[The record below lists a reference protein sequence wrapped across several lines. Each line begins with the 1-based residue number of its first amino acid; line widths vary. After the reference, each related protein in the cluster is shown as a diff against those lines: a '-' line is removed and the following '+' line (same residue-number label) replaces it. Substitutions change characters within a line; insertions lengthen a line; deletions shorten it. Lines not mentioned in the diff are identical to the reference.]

1 MFGTLVLFLCF
12 AVLALLL
19 KLPWLATIF
28 SIAAIVYV
36 LGCVLRKGASASK
49 AVAKK
54 SAGKIKGELKKVAEA
69 QTSYPQAVIAETLK
83 ETGRKAGE
91 ATFDEYGV
99 WSSGETSK
107 AFRAKLGKST
117 KNFINKF
124 LSLFK

>member
-1 MFGTLVLFLCF
+1 MLGILVLLLCF
-12 AVLALLL
+12 AVLGLLL
-19 KLPWLATIF
+19 KSPWLAAIF
-28 SIAAIVYV
+28 GIAAVAYV

-49 AVAKK
+49 TVAKK
-54 SAGKIKGELKKVAEA
+54 SAEKIKGELKKVAEA
-69 QTSYPQAVIAETLK
+69 QTNYPQAVVSETLK

-91 ATFDEYGV
+91 AAFDEYGV